1 MKSNILIPNNIS
13 NIFLRNLNYGND
25 LYNPTTENTENK
37 GTNTNLINANQRFDS
52 INKNKKRE
60 NSYVYIS
67 PEQNLYEINKFKTK
81 RTDSYNNNNV
91 HYYLPLLPKNKKIVK
106 RNNITDRKDV
116 VSLLKNRNKIK
127 RELIINPVSLDLNSM
142 SNETRINKNLQN
154 KNHRNKV
161 RDNFMEKVKDY
172 RRRLKEQM
180 IKRNKFQYSHSN
192 SINKSHNYINDKES
206 LNENLKEKEKIGEKI
221 NIKKRIFNYE
231 YTNNYLNYI
240 NNNVDNALNKFY
252 GKNKSSRISIYD
264 KADINLPRVNSK
276 KYLLYDETKNNN
288 KFNTINVK

>member
-1 MKSNILIPNNIS
+1 MRKNFQSKNNCIS
-13 NIFLRNLNYGND
+13 DEYKISKNKTPITFSQFQKRPKNLKKLMVEISD
-25 LYNPTTENTENK
+25 KLA
-37 GTNTNLINANQRFDS
+37 LS
-52 INKNKKRE
+52 NKKRE

-154 KNHRNKV
+154 KNYRNKV

-172 RRRLKEQM
+172 RRRL
-180 IKRNKFQYSHSN
+180 ILFLSFSV
-192 SINKSHNYINDKES
+192 SLISGFLGGLFLLKSFVLFLFFFLLI
-206 LNENLKEKEKIGEKI
+206 LLFLF
-221 NIKKRIFNYE
+221 RIFIE
-231 YTNNYLNYI
+231 
-240 NNNVDNALNKFY
+240 
-252 GKNKSSRISIYD
+252 
-264 KADINLPRVNSK
+264 
-276 KYLLYDETKNNN
+276 
-288 KFNTINVK
+288 